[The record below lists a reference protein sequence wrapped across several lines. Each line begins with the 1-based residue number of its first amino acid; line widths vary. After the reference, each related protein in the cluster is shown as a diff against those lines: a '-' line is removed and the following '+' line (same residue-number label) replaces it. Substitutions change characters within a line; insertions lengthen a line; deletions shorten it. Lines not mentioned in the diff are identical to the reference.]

1 MKKEA
6 CYILGKIVQPH
17 GVKGEVKLWL
27 DVDEP
32 DYYVD
37 LDSVL
42 LEVKGQLVP
51 YFVEEIT
58 IRDKKKTIARFEGMK
73 TWEDTQ
79 EIMGCEMYLPLS
91 RLPELADDQYY
102 YHDIIGY
109 EVVGKTTEIIYG
121 TVQSVVEGS
130 GQDLLTFMV
139 EDKEVLVPINDEII
153 VGVDKTAAKL
163 FVELPEGLIELYT
176 EEQKK
181 QNDSD

>member
-1 MKKEA
+1 MKKED

-32 DYYVD
+32 DYYED

-42 LEVKGQLVP
+42 LDQKGQLVP

-79 EIMGCEMYLPLS
+79 AIMGCDMYLPLS
-91 RLPELADDQYY
+91 RLPKLADDQYY

-109 EVVGKTTEIIYG
+109 EIVGKTSEAVYG
-121 TVQSVVEGS
+121 IVASVVEGS
-130 GQDLLTFMV
+130 GQDLLTFTV
-139 EDKEVLVPINDEII
+139 DGNEVLVPVTDEII
-153 VGVDKTAAKL
+153 VGVDKTAKKL

-176 EEQKK
+176 EDQKK
-181 QNDSD
+181 QDDQN

>member
-1 MKKEA
+1 MKKED
-6 CYILGKIVQPH
+6 CYILGKVIQPH

-32 DYYVD
+32 EYYDD

-42 LEVKGQLVP
+42 LDLKGQLVP

-79 EIMGCEMYLPLS
+79 VVIGCDMYLPLT

-109 EVVGKTTEIIYG
+109 EIVDKASQSIYG
-121 TVQSVVEGS
+121 IVASVVEGS
-130 GQDLLTFMV
+130 GQDLLTFFV
-139 EDKEVLVPINDEII
+139 ADQEVLVPITDEIV
-153 VGVDKTAAKL
+153 VGVDKATKKL
-163 FVELPEGLIELYT
+163 FVDLPDGLIELYT
-176 EEQKK
+176 EDQKK
-181 QNDSD
+181 QDDPN